1 MLRVDAVCSR
11 KLMRCHIQS
20 VYGAMNLE
28 GCSEGLGVAGS
39 ETAAE
44 TAAASASLSRRC
56 RSASRYSD
64 SSLPFNRNPDSGQC
78 RERGRTRFK
87 SSFVPRYTSSLVPKH
102 VPDTGWVRDG
112 NMQPPSLFPRIARS
126 FRIRS
131 SQIQARKHAQAGT
144 RFHACKACILP
155 TEPYCLN
162 YKIFT
167 KSEFPSPNPAIPQY
181 GVSRRSHL

>member
-64 SSLPFNRNPDSGQC
+64 SSLPFNRTLTVVSV
-78 RERGRTRFK
+78 ERGVGPDLRARLF
-87 SSFVPRYTSSLVPKH
+87 LV
-102 VPDTGWVRDG
+102 
-112 NMQPPSLFPRIARS
+112 
-126 FRIRS
+126 IR
-131 SQIQARKHAQAGT
+131 
-144 RFHACKACILP
+144 L
-155 TEPYCLN
+155 
-162 YKIFT
+162 
-167 KSEFPSPNPAIPQY
+167 
-181 GVSRRSHL
+181 V